1 MISIINAIPFISGT
15 FQKKSAINIK
25 DNRIVSIGDP
35 IFEKIFDAKGNFVVA
50 GYIDIHTHGGFGK
63 DCMEATKES
72 IETISRYHLS
82 TGITSYFPTTMTAPV
97 ADIEKA
103 IQNIRDYKDNKY
115 ARILGI
121 HLEGPFLSKGAAGAH
136 KPELLIDP
144 TKDNAQF
151 VFNNKDLVKRI
162 TLAPNKNNAAQFT
175 KDAVT
180 NGIQVSLGHDESI
193 DDEIYACV
201 DNGASSVTHMYN
213 CTSRPSRRSNP
224 KKHLGLTEVGL
235 SDDRLYTEVIADD
248 RHVPN
253 ALFKMIYKLKGADK
267 ICLVSDSLSI
277 AGMPKGEY
285 YIGSG
290 DSKQKIEID
299 DGVAVI
305 KELNTYAGSITPIS
319 KMVAQLYKAGISKED
334 AIKMA
339 TLTPAKLIGLK
350 DIGDIKVGNLADLN
364 ILDKDLNVINTLF
377 NEEIHHPQN

>member
-1 MISIINAIPFISGT
+1 MLSIINAIPYISGT
-15 FQKKSAINIK
+15 FYEKCAINIEN
-25 DNRIVSIGDP
+25 NRIISIGKP
-35 IFEKIFDAKGNFVVA
+35 AFENIYDAKENFVVA

-63 DCMEATKES
+63 DCMEATRDS
-72 IETISRYHLS
+72 IETISKYHLS

-97 ADIEKA
+97 VDIEKA
-103 IQNIRDYKDNKY
+103 IENIRNYKDNKY

-144 TKDNAQF
+144 TKDNARF
-151 VFNNKDLVKRI
+151 VIDNKDIVKRI
-162 TLAPNKNNAAQFT
+162 TIAPNKKDSAIFT
-175 KDAVT
+175 KEAVQ

-201 DNGASSVTHMYN
+201 DNGASSVTHIYN
-213 CTSRPSRRSNP
+213 CTSRPSRRNNP

-277 AGMPKGEY
+277 AGMPNGEY

-299 DGVAVI
+299 DGVAII

-339 TLTPAKLIGLK
+339 TITPAKLMGLE
-350 DIGDIKVGNLADLN
+350 DLGDIKIGNIADLN
-364 ILDKDLNVINTLF
+364 ILDNNLNVTATIF
-377 NEEIHHPQN
+377 DEEILLR

>member
-1 MISIINAIPFISGT
+1 MLSIINAIPFINGAFSD
-15 FQKKSAINIK
+15 KCAINIADGK
-25 DNRIVSIGDP
+25 IVSIGKAIYP
-35 IFEKIFDAKGNFVVA
+35 NTFDAKNSIVCA

-63 DCMEATKES
+63 DCMEATKDA
-72 IETISRYHLS
+72 IETICKYHLS
-82 TGITSYFPTTMTAPV
+82 TGITSFVPTTMTAPIK
-97 ADIEKA
+97 DIENA
-103 IQNIRDYKDNKY
+103 IINIREYKENKY

-136 KPELLIDP
+136 KPELLVDP
-144 TKDNAQF
+144 SNDNAQF
-151 VFNNKDLVKRI
+151 VFNNKDIVSRV
-162 TLAPNKNNAAQFT
+162 TLAPNKKYADLFT
-175 KDAVT
+175 KKAVE

-201 DNGASSVTHMYN
+201 DNGATSVTHIYN
-213 CTSRPSRRSNP
+213 CTSRPSRRTTP

-235 SDDRLYTEVIADD
+235 TEDRLYAEVIADD

-319 KMVAQLYKAGISKED
+319 KMVVNLVNAGIKKED
-334 AIKMA
+334 ALKMS
-339 TLTPAKLIGLK
+339 TLNPARLMGY
-350 DIGDIKVGNLADLN
+350 DNIGDIKEGYLADLN
-364 ILDKDLNVINTLF
+364 ILNNNLDVETTILNG
-377 NEEIHHPQN
+377 EIIRQ

>member
-1 MISIINAIPFISGT
+1 MLSIINAIPFINGAFSD
-15 FQKKSAINIK
+15 KCAINIADGK
-25 DNRIVSIGDP
+25 IVSIGKAIYP
-35 IFEKIFDAKGNFVVA
+35 NTFDAKNSIVCA

-63 DCMEATKES
+63 DCMEATKDA
-72 IETISRYHLS
+72 IETICKYHLS
-82 TGITSYFPTTMTAPV
+82 TGITSFVPTTMTAPIK
-97 ADIEKA
+97 DIENA
-103 IQNIRDYKDNKY
+103 IINIREYKENKY

-136 KPELLIDP
+136 KPELLVDP
-144 TKDNAQF
+144 SDDNAQF
-151 VFNNKDLVKRI
+151 VFNNKDIVSRV
-162 TLAPNKNNAAQFT
+162 TLAPNKKYADLFT
-175 KDAVT
+175 KKAVE

-201 DNGASSVTHMYN
+201 DNGATSVTHMYN
-213 CTSRPSRRSNP
+213 CTSRPSRRTTP

-235 SDDRLYTEVIADD
+235 TEDRLYAEVIADD

-253 ALFKMIYKLKGADK
+253 ALFKIIYKLKGADK

-319 KMVAQLYKAGISKED
+319 KMVVNLVNAGIKKED
-334 AIKMA
+334 ALKMS
-339 TLTPAKLIGLK
+339 TLNPARLMGY
-350 DIGDIKVGNLADLN
+350 DNIGDIKEGYLADLN
-364 ILDKDLNVINTLF
+364 ILNNNLDVETTILNG
-377 NEEIHHPQN
+377 EIIRQ